1 MNSVIDWLERHLL
14 PLANNLASV
23 RWLVALR
30 DAFISTLPISLTG
43 SVAILIKSLIIAANR
58 NWGWHVF
65 YQLMQPSISICN
77 FVWRG
82 SVAMFALFF
91 VLS

>member
-43 SVAILIKSLIIAANR
+43 SVAVLIKSLIIAANR

-65 YQLMQPSISICN
+65 YQLMQP
-77 FVWRG
+77 
-82 SVAMFALFF
+82 
-91 VLS
+91 